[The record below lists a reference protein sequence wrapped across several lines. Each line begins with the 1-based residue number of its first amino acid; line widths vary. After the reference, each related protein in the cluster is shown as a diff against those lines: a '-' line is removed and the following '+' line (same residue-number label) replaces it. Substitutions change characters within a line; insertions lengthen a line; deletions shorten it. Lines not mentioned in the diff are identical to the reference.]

1 MLRVKLLAVVIS
13 IFGAFIEEFTKVEPE
28 VSSPP
33 NQNATP
39 ELLTP
44 REIEK
49 IQKYP
54 RQPETYSVTATV
66 YYPERSQTDANPLI
80 TADGSR
86 INPKN
91 PKKHRWIALSRD
103 MLARWG
109 GDIQYGDTVWVRGI
123 STDMDGIY
131 IVRDT
136 MNSRFR
142 NRIDILVGRRD
153 KIYGR
158 WDNVEIAKSEFPEES
173 GNTTDFQ
180 PSYYGLAMSN

>member
-1 MLRVKLLAVVIS
+1 MLRVKLLAVVVS
-13 IFGAFIEEFTKVEPE
+13 IFVAFVDELAILKPE

-33 NQNATP
+33 NENPIP
-39 ELLTP
+39 EFITP
-44 REIEK
+44 REIK
-49 IQKYP
+49 KVQKNTQ
-54 RQPETYSVTATV
+54 QPETYSVTATV
-66 YYPERSQTDANPLI
+66 YYPEKGQTDGNPLI

-109 GDIQYGDTVWVRGI
+109 GSIQYGDTVWVRGI
-123 STDMDGIY
+123 SNDMDGIY

-158 WDNVEIAKSEFPEES
+158 WDNVEIAKAEFPESEDTS
-173 GNTTDFQ
+173 DFQ

>member
-1 MLRVKLLAVVIS
+1 MI
-13 IFGAFIEEFTKVEPE
+13 
-28 VSSPP
+28 
-33 NQNATP
+33 
-39 ELLTP
+39 TP
-44 REIEK
+44 REIK
-49 IQKYP
+49 KVQNFPKP
-54 RQPETYSVTATV
+54 SETYSVTATV
-66 YYPERSQTDANPLI
+66 YYPEKGQTDQNPLI

-123 STDMDGIY
+123 SKKMDGMY

-136 MNSRFR
+136 MNRRFR

-158 WDNVEIAKSEFPEES
+158 WDDVEIAKAEFKEEKKERL
-173 GNTTDFQ
+173 DFK
-180 PSYYGLAMSN
+180 PSYYSLAMSH

>member
-1 MLRVKLLAVVIS
+1 MFRVKLLAVVIS
-13 IFGAFIEEFTKVEPE
+13 IFGAFADEMAFLKPEVTSPPDENSELRLITPRKIEKVQEQPQEPE
-28 VSSPP
+28 SY
-33 NQNATP
+33 N
-39 ELLTP
+39 
-44 REIEK
+44 
-49 IQKYP
+49 
-54 RQPETYSVTATV
+54 VTATV
-66 YYPERSQTDANPLI
+66 YYPEKGQTSGDPLI

-123 STDMDGIY
+123 SDKLDGMY

-136 MNSRFR
+136 MNGRFR
-142 NRIDILVGRRD
+142 NRIDILVGRKD

-158 WDNVEIAKSEFPEES
+158 WDNVEIAKAEFPKEEEFE
-173 GNTTDFQ
+173 FQ
-180 PSYYGLAMSN
+180 PTYFGLAMNK

>member
-1 MLRVKLLAVVIS
+1 MFRVKLLAVVIS
-13 IFGAFIEEFTKVEPE
+13 IFVAFVDELALLTPE
-28 VSSPP
+28 VSNPP
-33 NQNATP
+33 NENPLP
-39 ELLTP
+39 EMITP
-44 REIEK
+44 RKIEK
-49 IQKYP
+49 VQNYP
-54 RQPETYSVTATV
+54 QQPEAYSVTATV
-66 YYPERSQTDANPLI
+66 YYPEKGQTDGNPLI

-123 STDMDGIY
+123 SDELDGMY

-136 MNSRFR
+136 MNRRFT
-142 NRIDILVGRRD
+142 NRVDILVGRKD

-158 WDNVEIAKSEFPEES
+158 WDNVEIAKEEYPKLEDML
-173 GNTTDFQ
+173 DFQ
-180 PSYYGLAMSN
+180 PSYYGLAMAN